1 LAKKKESEQ
10 ARAALPLVGR
20 EAPKRQIAAAL
31 AAGRNVLIEGP
42 VGVGKTYLV
51 QRVLE
56 RLGRGVVRVDGDG
69 RYTEQ
74 KLTGWFD
81 PPLVLKRGYV
91 AEAFV
96 AGPLVDAMR
105 SGKVLFVNE
114 LNRMPEAV
122 QNILLPAMDER
133 YLQIPKLEAVRA
145 TDGFAVIATQNP
157 GEFTATHAL
166 SEALLDR
173 FEMIRLGY
181 QSRDEEIAIVRAA
194 VRAPVADAVIARAV
208 DLVRDTREHASVR
221 RGASVRAAIAV
232 ADLAAQGLPFTDAV
246 LMAVVPR
253 IELVSPEDSAE
264 TILRELAEQGG
275 LDDGKKKPG

>member
-1 LAKKKESEQ
+1 MAKNKESKSSQ
-10 ARAALPLVGR
+10 ALPLVGR
-20 EAPKRQIAAAL
+20 ESSKRQIAAAI

-56 RLGRGVVRVDGDG
+56 TLGRGVVRVDGDG

-81 PPLVLKRGYV
+81 PPLVLKKGYTKD
-91 AEAFV
+91 AFV
-96 AGPLVDAMR
+96 PGPLVEAMKL
-105 SGKVLFVNE
+105 GKVLFVNE

-133 YLQIPKLEAVRA
+133 QLQVPKLDAVRA
-145 TDGFAVIATQNP
+145 ADGFTVIATQNP

-181 QSRDEEIAIVRAA
+181 QSREEEIAIVKAA
-194 VRAPVADAVIARAV
+194 VRAPVAAAVVERAV

-232 ADLAAQGLPFTDAV
+232 ADLAAQGLPFTEAV

-264 TILRELAEQGG
+264 TILRQLSEQGG